1 MYQHIYCVPIIVSLI
16 VSVCTLDQVILF
28 LDSYHYLINA
38 NIQFLRIERE
48 RGGNCGKGERQTP
61 YLMYYELTKFGH
73 NKRTFVQTLSIYSL
87 FMRTGLSFLYNIDNI

>member
-16 VSVCTLDQVILF
+16 VGICTLGQVILF

-48 RGGNCGKGERQTP
+48 RGGNCGKGGETKGKKP
-61 YLMYYELTKFGH
+61 YLMCYELTKFGH
-73 NKRTFVQTLSIYSL
+73 KSRSTKEFCIN
-87 FMRTGLSFLYNIDNI
+87 